1 MDLNKKEILNKVKKI
16 TEDLGYLFIEL
27 EFRGDSRN
35 HILELYVDNET
46 GITID
51 DCSEVSKT
59 VAELVESDNLIE
71 SRYRL
76 NVSSPGTDRPLK
88 YISQFQKNVG
98 RSFEIIVEE
107 TNEKFNG
114 DLLSMNDDHLEFKIA
129 KEIKV
134 INIKKI
140 KSAKVVVRF

>member
-46 GITID
+46 GITIE
-51 DCSEVSKT
+51 DCSEISKA

-76 NVSSPGTDRPLK
+76 NVSSPGIDRPLK

-98 RSFEIIVEE
+98 RSFEIIIEE

-114 DLLSMNDDHLEFKIA
+114 DLLSVNDDLLEFKIG

>member
-35 HILELYVDNET
+35 HILELYIDNEL
-46 GITID
+46 GITTV
-51 DCSEVSKT
+51 DCSKVSKA
-59 VAELVESDNLIE
+59 VADLVESDNLIE

-76 NVSSPGTDRPLK
+76 NVSSPGIDRPLK
-88 YISQFQKNVG
+88 YISQFHKNIK
-98 RSFEIIVEE
+98 RSFEVIIEE

-114 DLLSMNDDHLEFKIA
+114 DLISVNDNDLEFKIG
-129 KEIKV
+129 KKIKI
-134 INIKKI
+134 INIEKI
-140 KSAKVVVRF
+140 KSAKVVIRF